1 MTIAIKKVAVIG
13 AGVMGA
19 GIAAQIANAGV
30 PVLLLDIVPAGGGPR
45 NALAEKAVAVL
56 LKADPAPFMSKRAAK
71 LVTPGNLEDD
81 LGLLADC
88 DWIVEAI
95 VEKPD
100 VKQALYRR
108 LQEARRPGSI
118 VSSNTSTIPLRQLID
133 GMPQAFAADF
143 LITHFFNPPR
153 YMRLLE
159 TVAGPETRPDA
170 LQAVRAFADVALG
183 KTVIACKDTPGFIGN
198 RIGIFWVQAAIT
210 AAIETGIAVEDA
222 DAVLGRPMG
231 IPKTGVFGLLDLVGI
246 DLTPH
251 VVASMVASL
260 PKGDALHDVLGDPSL
275 IKRMIAE
282 GLTGR
287 KGKGGFY
294 RLDRTGGA
302 KTKLAIDL
310 KTGQYRPQ
318 RKADLES
325 LDAFKAAG
333 KDGGARTLLTHGDIG
348 GRYAWTVMSAT
359 LAYAA
364 ALAPEIADS
373 VEDIDAAMRLGYNWK
388 NGPFELL
395 DRLGA
400 GWFAER
406 LRAEGRAVPPLIER
420 AAAEGGFYR
429 VDNGV
434 LQTLA
439 FAGGYRAVTR
449 PDGVLLLE
457 DIKRKTK
464 RITGNGSASLWD
476 IGDGVLCFEVHTKMN
491 TVDRDVLTLLG
502 QTIVRVPLTH
512 KALVIYNEG
521 GNFSAGV
528 NLGIALFAANIALWS
543 EIEGMVK
550 LGQDTYKA
558 LRYARFPT
566 VAAPSGL
573 ALGGGCELLLHSSAI
588 QAHAESYIGLVEA
601 GVGVVPGWG
610 GCKEMLRRWA
620 AAPKMP
626 QGPMPAV
633 GKCFETIGT
642 ATVAKSAAE
651 AKELM
656 FLDPK
661 DGITMNR
668 DRLLADAKARALA
681 LAKGYRPPE
690 SPSFVLP
697 GPSGKAALAMAVDGL
712 RKSGKALPHDET
724 VGAGLATVLSGGDT
738 DPTQTVSEDDLLALE
753 RTEFM
758 KLVRHPKTLAR
769 IESILVTGKPLR
781 N

>member
-45 NALAEKAVAVL
+45 NALAEKAVAAL
-56 LKADPAPFMSKRAAK
+56 LKADPAPFMGKRAAK

-108 LQEARRPGSI
+108 LQDARRPGSS

-159 TVAGPETRPDA
+159 TVAGPETRPDV

-260 PKGDALHDVLGDPSL
+260 PKGDALHGVLGDPSL

-318 RKADLES
+318 RKADLEN
-325 LDAFKAAG
+325 LDAFKAAARTA
-333 KDGGARTLLTHGDIG
+333 ARTLLTHGDIG
-348 GRYAWTVMSAT
+348 GRYA
-359 LAYAA
+359 
-364 ALAPEIADS
+364 
-373 VEDIDAAMRLGYNWK
+373 
-388 NGPFELL
+388 
-395 DRLGA
+395 
-400 GWFAER
+400 
-406 LRAEGRAVPPLIER
+406 
-420 AAAEGGFYR
+420 
-429 VDNGV
+429 
-434 LQTLA
+434 
-439 FAGGYRAVTR
+439 
-449 PDGVLLLE
+449 
-457 DIKRKTK
+457 
-464 RITGNGSASLWD
+464 
-476 IGDGVLCFEVHTKMN
+476 
-491 TVDRDVLTLLG
+491 
-502 QTIVRVPLTH
+502 
-512 KALVIYNEG
+512 
-521 GNFSAGV
+521 
-528 NLGIALFAANIALWS
+528 
-543 EIEGMVK
+543 
-550 LGQDTYKA
+550 
-558 LRYARFPT
+558 
-566 VAAPSGL
+566 
-573 ALGGGCELLLHSSAI
+573 
-588 QAHAESYIGLVEA
+588 
-601 GVGVVPGWG
+601 
-610 GCKEMLRRWA
+610 
-620 AAPKMP
+620 
-626 QGPMPAV
+626 
-633 GKCFETIGT
+633 
-642 ATVAKSAAE
+642 
-651 AKELM
+651 
-656 FLDPK
+656 
-661 DGITMNR
+661 
-668 DRLLADAKARALA
+668 
-681 LAKGYRPPE
+681 
-690 SPSFVLP
+690 
-697 GPSGKAALAMAVDGL
+697 
-712 RKSGKALPHDET
+712 
-724 VGAGLATVLSGGDT
+724 
-738 DPTQTVSEDDLLALE
+738 
-753 RTEFM
+753 
-758 KLVRHPKTLAR
+758 
-769 IESILVTGKPLR
+769 
-781 N
+781 

>member
-1 MTIAIKKVAVIG
+1 MTAPIKKVAVVG

-19 GIAAQIANAGV
+19 GIAAQVANAGV
-30 PVLLLDIVPAGGGPR
+30 PVLLLDIVPPGAENR
-45 NALAEKAVAVL
+45 NGLAEKAIAAM
-56 LKADPAPFMSKRAAK
+56 LKADPAPFMGKRAAK

-81 LGLLADC
+81 LGGLADC
-88 DWIVEAI
+88 DWIIEVI
-95 VEKPD
+95 VEKPE
-100 VKQALYRR
+100 VKRALYQR
-108 LQEARRPGSI
+108 LQGARRPGSI
-118 VSSNTSTIPLRQLID
+118 VSSNTSTIPLRQLVE
-133 GMPQAFAADF
+133 GMPKAFAADF

-170 LQAVRAFADVALG
+170 VEAVRAFADMALG

-198 RIGIFWVQAAIT
+198 RIGIFWIQAAIT
-210 AAIETGIAVEDA
+210 AAIEAGIAVEDA

-251 VVASMVASL
+251 VVASMVANL
-260 PKGDALHDVLGDPSL
+260 PKTDALHGVLGDPTL
-275 IKRMIAE
+275 IQRMIAD
-282 GLTGR
+282 GFTGR

-294 RLDRTGGA
+294 RLDRSSGA

-310 KTGQYRPQ
+310 KSGQYRPQ
-318 RKADLES
+318 RRADLES

-333 KDGGARTLLTHGDIG
+333 KAGGAQALLTHGDVG
-348 GRYAWTVMSAT
+348 GRYAWKVMSAT

-364 ALAPEIADS
+364 QLAPEIAESIQD
-373 VEDIDAAMRLGYNWK
+373 VDAAMRLGYNWK
-388 NGPFELL
+388 TGPFELL

-400 GWFAER
+400 AWFAER
-406 LRAEGRAVPPLIER
+406 LRAEGRPVPPLVER

-429 VDNGV
+429 VENGT

-439 FAGGYRAVTR
+439 FAGGYRAATR

-457 DIKRKTK
+457 DIKRKS
-464 RITGNGSASLWD
+464 RRVTGNGSASVWD

-491 TVDRDVLTLLG
+491 TIDRDVLSMLG
-502 QTIVRVPLTH
+502 QTIARVPLTH

-521 GNFSAGV
+521 GNFSAGA
-528 NLGIALFAANIALWS
+528 NLGIALFAANIALWD

-558 LRYARFPT
+558 LRAARFPT

-573 ALGGGCELLLHSSAI
+573 ALGGGCEMLLHCSAI

-626 QGPMPAV
+626 HGPMPAV
-633 GKCFETIGT
+633 GKCFETLGT

-656 FLDPK
+656 FLAPG

-681 LAKGYRPPE
+681 MVKGYRAPE
-690 SPSFVLP
+690 PVSYVLP
-697 GPSGKAALAMAVDGL
+697 GPSGKAALALAVDGL

-738 DPTQTVSEDDLLALE
+738 DPTQTVSEDDILALE
-753 RTEFM
+753 RAEFM

-769 IESILVTGKPLR
+769 IESIIVTGKPLR